1 MADQKKNTE
10 KTSSKKASPAVKPTA
25 TATKAAGKNGKGDA
39 PRNCFSDE
47 YRGNFDAI
55 DWSK

>member
-1 MADQKKNTE
+1 MADEKKS
-10 KTSSKKASPAVKPTA
+10 TSTSASKSTSPKSSSPSSSG
-25 TATKAAGKNGKGDA
+25 GKNGKGDA

-47 YRGNFDAI
+47 YRSNFDGI